1 MGCQCSTAQVQTQVR
16 AGHYPRCSVPT
27 SHQHAAV
34 PSQHPCC
41 NIAWE
46 KSNPTVFAITFRHI
60 TFGRT
65 AWVFAILT
73 RPLHTQGAK
82 NTESVDQPSFCNV
95 PWDSSQ
101 EHLAGVDGV
110 LVVSGRQLPA
120 PGAGCFVHS
129 CCLPMKPGFSLNTEG
144 ILRRV
149 QKIPGRPRRC
159 SRPSFR
165 CTGRGGSYCSQGS
178 LILIQLGS
186 HSHLQ
191 GVSRHPTE
199 RQEG

>member
-1 MGCQCSTAQVQTQVR
+1 MGLLPGTPCRSRRGSCSFGEAAARSRCRLLRSQLGENTSNTQYRIFSFPLSHRSPHLPQLQVEQSCTATGSCPVLSAHSESQSGLGLEQTLCSASVCIEAPQVWGCPL
-16 AGHYPRCSVPT
+16 A
-27 SHQHAAV
+27 
-34 PSQHPCC
+34 PSQ
-41 NIAWE
+41 
-46 KSNPTVFAITFRHI
+46 
-60 TFGRT
+60 
-65 AWVFAILT
+65 LT
-73 RPLHTQGAK
+73 
-82 NTESVDQPSFCNV
+82 
-95 PWDSSQ
+95 
-101 EHLAGVDGV
+101 
-110 LVVSGRQLPA
+110 
-120 PGAGCFVHS
+120 

-199 RQEG
+199 RQEGQRRGYAKA